1 MTLPPPTETLARA
14 ASALVHEHDV
24 AELLLRLTR
33 DATELSQGDVGGLL
47 VRAPAAT
54 GLELLAATDH
64 VATHLEVYQA
74 QQDEGPCVDVV
85 TTGAPVAAVGEPEI
99 VARWPSVGRAVVAA
113 GFRSAHAFPLI
124 WHGTVLGGLNVF
136 ARGSTALAP
145 ETRRLAQTFADMITL
160 VIAQPET
167 VSDDEL
173 AERLRHALA
182 GRVAVERAKGAL
194 AHRLGLDMAGAYDA
208 LLERSR
214 EEGATL
220 TETAQAVLQEA
231 QRR

>member
-1 MTLPPPTETLARA
+1 MTLPHPTEGLARA
-14 ASALVHEHDV
+14 ASALVQEHDV

-33 DATELSQGDVGGLL
+33 DATSLSQGDVGGLL
-47 VRAPAAT
+47 VQAPAPG

-85 TTGAPVAAVGEPEI
+85 ATGAPVTAVGGSEI
-99 VARWPSVGRAVVAA
+99 VARWPSVGRAIVDA
-113 GFRSAHAFPLI
+113 GFHSAHALPLS
-124 WHGTVLGGLNVF
+124 WHGTVLGGLNIF
-136 ARGSTALAP
+136 ARRASAPTPHIRRTAQA
-145 ETRRLAQTFADMITL
+145 FADMLTL

-167 VSDDEL
+167 LGEHDL
-173 AERLRHALA
+173 ADRLRHALA
-182 GRVAVERAKGAL
+182 GRVVVEQAKGAL
-194 AHRLGLDMAGAYDA
+194 AHTLGLDTADAYDA

-214 EEGATL
+214 QEGSTL
-220 TETAQAVLQEA
+220 TETARAVLEEA